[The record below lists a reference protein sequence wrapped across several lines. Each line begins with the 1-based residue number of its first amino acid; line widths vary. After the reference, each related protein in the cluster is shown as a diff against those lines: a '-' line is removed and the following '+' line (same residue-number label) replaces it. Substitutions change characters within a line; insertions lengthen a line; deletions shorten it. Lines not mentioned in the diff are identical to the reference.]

1 MSDLAGN
8 DPAPCTVCTTEAPG
22 LPPAGPTS
30 TANSDGAT
38 LLIPIAASP
47 TPRVGTAAMQ
57 SLPAP
62 IAPFSPFSL
71 TRLVRDDV
79 IGFTAVMAVGGTLSW
94 LCAGHPADLPVW
106 APWDFSWVEFLSA
119 ALGVWWYF
127 RGVARTASA
136 DRPPLWR
143 QTSYVAGVAA
153 IYAVVQTHFDY
164 LALHEFFVNRI
175 QHIFMHHLGPFL
187 IALSWPGAML
197 YRGVPAPICRTR
209 ELVPLH
215 WALRI
220 TQQPALSGL
229 LFVGL
234 IYVFLI
240 PTVQFRVMLDP
251 RLYAVMNWSMIG
263 DGLLFWFLVLDPRP
277 REDAGVSYFT
287 RLLLP
292 FAVMFPQIA
301 LGAYIAF
308 SSGGMYSYYELCG
321 RVFPTISTTADQQ
334 IGGIVAWIPG
344 AMMSAISFL
353 VVLNFLRIY
362 EDSLP
367 PEEFDDNN
375 DSPTRIVVYAS
386 SWTGR

>member
-1 MSDLAGN
+1 
-8 DPAPCTVCTTEAPG
+8 
-22 LPPAGPTS
+22 
-30 TANSDGAT
+30 
-38 LLIPIAASP
+38 
-47 TPRVGTAAMQ
+47 MQ

-62 IAPFSPFSL
+62 ITLRSAV
-71 TRLVRDDV
+71 RLARPDRGDV
-79 IGFTAVMAVGGTLSW
+79 VGLAAVLAVGGSLSW
-94 LCAGHPADLPVW
+94 FCAGHPADLPAW

-119 ALGVWWYF
+119 ALGLWWYF
-127 RGVARTASA
+127 RGVARTAPE

-143 QTSYVAGVAA
+143 QTSYMVGVVA

-187 IALSWPGAML
+187 IALSWPGATL
-197 YRGVPAPICRTR
+197 YRGVPAPLRHIR
-209 ELVPLH
+209 EWVPLRRV
-215 WALRI
+215 LRI
-220 TQQPALSGL
+220 TRQPVLSGV

-234 IYVFLI
+234 IYLFLI
-240 PTVQFRVMLDP
+240 PAVQFRAMLDP
-251 RLYAVMNWSMIG
+251 RLYAMMNWSMIG
-263 DGLLFWFLVLDPRP
+263 DGLLFWLLVLDPRP
-277 REDAGVSYFT
+277 KEAAGVGYFT
-287 RLLLP
+287 RMLLP

-308 SSGGMYSYYELCG
+308 GPGGLYRYYELCG

-344 AMMSAISFL
+344 AMMSSIAFL

-367 PEEFDDNN
+367 PDEFDEDD